1 MQLAPGDT
9 DELYKHMWGTP
20 MYLPPESWASSLFLI
35 LEQAMYGKALDVW
48 SLGITYYEMVYGKLP
63 FGDYRSKEELGQ
75 IILNSK

>member
-1 MQLAPGDT
+1 
-9 DELYKHMWGTP
+9 MWGTP

-63 FGDYRSKEELGQ
+63 FGAYRSKEELGQ